1 MGTAVRLV
9 IQDPENFH
17 ILTTDMK
24 EQIIKGG
31 IATVNVMAA
40 VGRRKAQENMRRS
53 FTLRNNFTLR
63 QVQFTPM
70 PQGRFSLSAI
80 HSVLGIT
87 EKADYMAR
95 QESGGL
101 HTPKQGSKLAIPTN
115 KARGGNR
122 GSPVKQRMKLAGVK
136 KQKVRG
142 DGAAASGTHKSRAI
156 ARAYVA
162 FRENKIIQYG
172 GNLHFVDSFR
182 ASGGAVSFRLRQV
195 YSFDYSTTTT
205 QPQPWLLPASNEVAR
220 DVEKIFISQMKKLG
234 M

>member
-40 VGRRKAQENMRRS
+40 LGRRKAQENIRRS

-63 QVQFTPM
+63 QVQFIPM

-136 KQKVRG
+136 KMKVRG
-142 DGAAASGTHKSRAI
+142 NSAAAGTHKSRAV

-162 FRENKIIQYG
+162 FRENKIVQYG

-182 ASGGAVSFRLRQV
+182 AADSVSFRLRQV

-205 QPQPWLLPASNEVAR
+205 QPQPWLLPASNEVAS